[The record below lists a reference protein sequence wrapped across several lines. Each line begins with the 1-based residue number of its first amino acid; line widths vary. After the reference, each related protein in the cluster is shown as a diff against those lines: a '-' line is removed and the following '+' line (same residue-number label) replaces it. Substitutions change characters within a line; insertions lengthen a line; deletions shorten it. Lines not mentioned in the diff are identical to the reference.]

1 MSSVADS
8 SFALANQPPEGG
20 PGDAETLVRRMRD
33 GDRDAAAEFYSR
45 YASRIRRRIR
55 GKLAPTMRRL
65 FDSQEILST
74 VGRRLD
80 LYVRNG
86 QLEAANERQLWAL
99 LFKMAD
105 HALIDKARLFR
116 RLEAMEGADGELAQS
131 SLRRLRNAERPGG
144 AGAEIEIDTALR
156 SMRDPVDRQILSMW
170 LAGVSQSLIAE
181 LLDIAPTAVRKR
193 WQKIRERLRKR
204 FDAGDL

>member
-8 SFALANQPPEGG
+8 RIALVPKASDEGS
-20 PGDAETLVRRMRD
+20 GDAETLVQRMRD
-33 GDRDAAAEFYSR
+33 GDRNAAAEFYNR

-86 QLEAANERQLWAL
+86 QLEAANESQLWAL

-116 RLEAMEGADGELAQS
+116 RLEAMEGADGELART

-144 AGAEIEIDTALR
+144 SGAEIEIDTALR
-156 SMRDPVDRQILSMW
+156 SMSDPIDRQILSMW
-170 LAGVSQSLIAE
+170 LAGVSQSLIAD
-181 LLDIAPTAVRKR
+181 LLNIAPTAVRKR